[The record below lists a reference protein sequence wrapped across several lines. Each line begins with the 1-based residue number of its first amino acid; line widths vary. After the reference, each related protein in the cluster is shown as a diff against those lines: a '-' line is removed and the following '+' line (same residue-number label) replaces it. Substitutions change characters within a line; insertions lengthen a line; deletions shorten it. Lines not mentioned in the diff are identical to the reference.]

1 MKIINIKN
9 VKRLNEGGTLFD
21 CELLIEGRTE
31 YIPYTAKI
39 DSAVYN
45 YIVSN
50 DLDIL
55 AYVEPIVP
63 TLTLEQLKS
72 QKISELNAQMNMQYK
87 EYLSK
92 YPEIE
97 IESFKE
103 KARETALVIADNS
116 IPLSQ
121 TPYLTKL
128 TQNTTIE
135 ERNSLAFAID
145 VKIQE
150 TAQIE
155 SYSANV
161 RDLIKSCETVE
172 EIEAIIL

>member
-9 VKRLNEGGTLFD
+9 VKRLNKEGTLYD

-39 DSAVYN
+39 DSDVYN
-45 YIVSN
+45 HIISN

-55 AYVEPIVP
+55 EYVEPIVP
-63 TLTLEQLKS
+63 TLTLEELKS
-72 QKISELNAQMNMQYK
+72 QKIAELNNKVNEQYMT
-87 EYLSK
+87 YLSK

-97 IESFKE
+97 IESFKD
-103 KARETALVIADNS
+103 KAKETALVMADNN
-116 IPLSQ
+116 IALSQ

-128 TQNTTIE
+128 TGNTTIE
-135 ERNSLAFAID
+135 ARNSLAFAID

-155 SYSANV
+155 SYAVST
-161 RDLIKSCETVE
+161 RDLIKACETAE
-172 EIEAIIL
+172 EIEAILV